1 MALIHLFADESG
13 NLDFGRKR
21 GATRYFVLGTVILQ
35 DCSIGN
41 SLLELRRTLAI
52 EGIDFTREFH
62 ATDDH
67 PLVRRRVFEALM
79 HHDFR
84 IDATIF
90 EKSKV
95 EPSLQGDI
103 DQFYMEA
110 WRTHARNVAPQV
122 VTESDDMFV
131 AVSQFQLKAKR
142 KQIHRAID
150 EVCSEVVHCRA
161 FRTAFWPASI
171 DPCLQ
176 IADYCSWAIF
186 RKWEHGD
193 YTYSRLI
200 ESRISRELIADST
213 SGKHI
218 ADHEGSPAS

>member
-1 MALIHLFADESG
+1 MALVHLFVDESG
-13 NLDFGRKR
+13 NLDFERKR
-21 GATRYFVLGTVILQ
+21 GATKYFVLGSIVLE
-35 DCSIGN
+35 DCSVGN
-41 SLLELRRTLAI
+41 TLLELRRELAI
-52 EGIDFTREFH
+52 EGLDFTREFH
-62 ATDDH
+62 ATDDS
-67 PLVRRRVFEALM
+67 PMVRHRVFKALM

-84 IDATIF
+84 VDATIF

-95 EPSLQGDI
+95 AWSLQGDI
-103 DQFYMEA
+103 DQFYMET
-110 WRTHARNVAPQV
+110 WRIHARNVAPQV
-122 VTESDDMFV
+122 VTENDDMFV

-150 EVCSEVVHCRA
+150 EVCSEIVHCRA

-193 YTYSRLI
+193 DTYCRLF
-200 ESRISRELIADST
+200 EDRIYREMTIGEDHRAT
-213 SGKHI
+213 
-218 ADHEGSPAS
+218 ATRHEGSPAS